1 MQTASNTTTLDE
13 VVVLELGP
21 EYDVINEGLIG
32 PLHSLFETRLD
43 GMRPRG
49 LVVDLSQV
57 SWACSSFLGLLARW
71 WKILSAE
78 GGTRTAVCGVSATIR
93 QRLSVTGL
101 NTMWPAFATTDEA
114 VAAFRNGE

>member
-1 MQTASNTTTLDE
+1 MQTASDRTTLDD

-21 EYDVINEGLIG
+21 EYDVINEGQIG
-32 PLHSLFETRLD
+32 PLHSLFQSRLD

-71 WKILSAE
+71 WKILSDQ
-78 GGTRTAVCGVSATIR
+78 GGTRTAVSGVSPMIH

-101 NTMWPAFATTDEA
+101 NTMWPAFATTNDA
-114 VAAFRNGE
+114 VAAFQNGQ